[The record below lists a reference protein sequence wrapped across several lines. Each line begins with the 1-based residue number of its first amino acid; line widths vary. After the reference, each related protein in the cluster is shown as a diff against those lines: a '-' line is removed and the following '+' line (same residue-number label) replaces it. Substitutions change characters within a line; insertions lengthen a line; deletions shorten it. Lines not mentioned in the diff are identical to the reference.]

1 MQIFSYKNN
10 NNNNNNKKTLLSGVC
25 GVHCMSPK
33 SHNSYVFLKRMLH
46 ILISLHKYTLI
57 SKYSPT
63 LSFIYFFFFSLKKIY
78 SPDH

>member
-1 MQIFSYKNN
+1 MQIFSYKKNN
-10 NNNNNNKKTLLSGVC
+10 NNKKKKTLLSGVC

-63 LSFIYFFFFSLKKIY
+63 LSFFFFFSLKKIY